1 VALSVSRSGYYQWVR
16 TEQSVR
22 AEANAELLKEIKRI
36 YHEHRGRYGSPRI
49 AQQLR
54 QEGVMCGENRV
65 VRLMRE
71 NELAAWALE
80 GVSTTHDL
88 AERPPNLIKELEPDA
103 PDQVWVSDITYV
115 EEVSDVAR

>member
-54 QEGVMCGENRV
+54 QEGVMCGQNRV

-71 NELAAWALE
+71 NELAA
-80 GVSTTHDL
+80 
-88 AERPPNLIKELEPDA
+88 
-103 PDQVWVSDITYV
+103 
-115 EEVSDVAR
+115 